1 MIVVP
6 SSLQGMD
13 RGVSAGWLAQRFE
26 CVVQVESGRPSLG
39 TLAAAPAHAAT
50 TPNSNAAAAEK
61 DTMMLAARALEMAL
75 LAFAIVASTRFS
87 ASWLAAR
94 RTGWAALR
102 APG

>member
-1 MIVVP
+1 MSFLQAFKAWTAASRLGGLLGGSNA
-6 SSLQGMD
+6 SS
-13 RGVSAGWLAQRFE
+13 RRRVAGL
-26 CVVQVESGRPSLG
+26 SGTP
-39 TLAAAPAHAAT
+39 AAAPAHAAT

-61 DTMMLAARALEMAL
+61 GTMMLAARALEMAL